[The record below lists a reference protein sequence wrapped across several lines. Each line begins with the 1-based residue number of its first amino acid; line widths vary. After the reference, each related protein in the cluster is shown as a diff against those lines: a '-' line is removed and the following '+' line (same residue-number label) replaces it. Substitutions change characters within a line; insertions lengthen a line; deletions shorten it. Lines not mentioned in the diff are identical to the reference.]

1 MFLRVFLVTMFL
13 LPATATIAFAHGGE
27 HSTPENL
34 TAPPIEKVPAF
45 QDSIYAIEG
54 GSGENAPPAPDTG
67 PMGSPLSRTNL
78 LGDGDP
84 LGDMGVTDF
93 GEPMVRFKG
102 KERTKQSGQHEQHKE
117 SKQHKP
123 HVEKAT
129 HEWISPSSRGYGVA
143 VGITILSGLGFG
155 ILSIIRI
162 GEGTFGEN

>member
-1 MFLRVFLVTMFL
+1 MFLRVIFVMMFL
-13 LPATATIAFAHGGE
+13 LLATVAIAFAHGGE
-27 HSTPENL
+27 HGTPENL

-54 GSGENAPPAPDTG
+54 GDEENAPPASDPDL
-67 PMGSPLSRTNL
+67 MGSPLSRTNP

-84 LGDMGVTDF
+84 LGNIGSKDF

-102 KERTKQSGQHEQHKE
+102 KEHMKQSGQHEQHKE
-117 SKQHKP
+117 SKQQP

-143 VGITILSGLGFG
+143 VGITILCGLGFG
-155 ILSIIRI
+155 ILSMIRI
-162 GEGTFGEN
+162 GEGTFGKN

>member
-1 MFLRVFLVTMFL
+1 MFLRVIFVTIFL
-13 LPATATIAFAHGGE
+13 LLATVAIAFAHGGE
-27 HSTPENL
+27 HGTPENL
-34 TAPPIEKVPAF
+34 TASPIEEVSAL

-54 GSGENAPPAPDTG
+54 GGQENVPPASDTG
-67 PMGSPLSRTNL
+67 LMGSPLSRANP

-84 LGDMGVTDF
+84 LGNIGVKDF
-93 GEPMVRFKG
+93 DEPMVRFKG

-117 SKQHKP
+117 SKQHKA

-129 HEWISPSSRGYGVA
+129 HEWISLSSRGYGVA

-162 GEGTFGEN
+162 GEGTVGKN

>member
-1 MFLRVFLVTMFL
+1 MFLRVIFVTML
-13 LPATATIAFAHGGE
+13 LLLATAAIVFAHGGE
-27 HSTPENL
+27 HGTPENL

-54 GSGENAPPAPDTG
+54 GGEENTPPASDTG
-67 PMGSPLSRTNL
+67 LLGSPLSRANP

-84 LGDMGVTDF
+84 LGNIGSKDF

-102 KERTKQSGQHEQHKE
+102 KEHTKQSGQHEQHKE

-155 ILSIIRI
+155 ILSIIRV
-162 GEGTFGEN
+162 GERTFGKN

>member
-1 MFLRVFLVTMFL
+1 MFLRVIFITMFL
-13 LPATATIAFAHGGE
+13 LLATVAIAFAHGGE
-27 HSTPENL
+27 HGTPEKL

-45 QDSIYAIEG
+45 QGSIYAIEG
-54 GSGENAPPAPDTG
+54 GDEKNPPPASDTG
-67 PMGSPLSRTNL
+67 LMGSPLSRTNP

-84 LGDMGVTDF
+84 LGNIGSKDF

-102 KERTKQSGQHEQHKE
+102 KEHTKQSGQHEQHKE

-162 GEGTFGEN
+162 GEGTFGKN

>member
-1 MFLRVFLVTMFL
+1 MFLRVIFVTMSL
-13 LPATATIAFAHGGE
+13 LLATVAIAFTHGGE
-27 HSTPENL
+27 HGTPENL
-34 TAPPIEKVPAF
+34 TALPIEKAPAF
-45 QDSIYAIEG
+45 QGSIYAIEG
-54 GSGENAPPAPDTG
+54 GSEENVPPAPGTG
-67 PMGSPLSRTNL
+67 LIGSPLSRSNP

-84 LGDMGVTDF
+84 LENIGSKDF

-102 KERTKQSGQHEQHKE
+102 KEHTKQSGQHEQHKE
-117 SKQHKP
+117 SKQQP

-162 GEGTFGEN
+162 GEGTFGKN

>member
-1 MFLRVFLVTMFL
+1 MFLRGFFVTMFL
-13 LPATATIAFAHGGE
+13 LPATAAIAFAHGGE

-34 TAPPIEKVPAF
+34 TAPPIEKIPAL
-45 QDSIYAIEG
+45 QDSIYATEG
-54 GSGENAPPAPDTG
+54 GGEENNPPASDTG
-67 PMGSPLSRTNL
+67 LMRSPLSRANP

-84 LGDMGVTDF
+84 LGNMGSKDF

-102 KERTKQSGQHEQHKE
+102 KEHTNQSGQHEQHKE

-155 ILSIIRI
+155 ILSIIRV
-162 GEGTFGEN
+162 GERAFGKN

>member
-54 GSGENAPPAPDTG
+54 GDEENVPPASDTG
-67 PMGSPLSRTNL
+67 LMGSPLSRTNP

-84 LGDMGVTDF
+84 LGNIGSKDF

-102 KERTKQSGQHEQHKE
+102 KEHTKQSGQHEQHKE

-155 ILSIIRI
+155 ILSIIRV
-162 GEGTFGEN
+162 GERAFEKN

>member
-1 MFLRVFLVTMFL
+1 MFLRVIFVTIFL
-13 LPATATIAFAHGGE
+13 LLATVAIAFAHGGE
-27 HSTPENL
+27 HGTPENL
-34 TAPPIEKVPAF
+34 TASPIEEVSAL

-54 GSGENAPPAPDTG
+54 GGQENVPPASDTG
-67 PMGSPLSRTNL
+67 LMGSPLSRTNP

-84 LGDMGVTDF
+84 LGNIGSKDF

-102 KERTKQSGQHEQHKE
+102 KEHTKQSGQHEQHKE

-143 VGITILSGLGFG
+143 VGITLLSGLGFG
-155 ILSIIRI
+155 ILSMIRI
-162 GEGTFGEN
+162 GEGTFEKN

>member
-1 MFLRVFLVTMFL
+1 MFLRVIFVTMFL
-13 LPATATIAFAHGGE
+13 LFATVAITFAHGGE
-27 HSTPENL
+27 HGTPEKL
-34 TAPPIEKVPAF
+34 TAPPIEKVPAL

-54 GSGENAPPAPDTG
+54 GGEENTPPASDTG
-67 PMGSPLSRTNL
+67 LMGSPLSRANP
-78 LGDGDP
+78 LGSGDP
-84 LGDMGVTDF
+84 LGDIGSKDF

-102 KERTKQSGQHEQHKE
+102 KEHTNQSGQHEQHKE

-162 GEGTFGEN
+162 GEGTFGKN